1 MTTVRIL
8 YFAYYEV
15 RHTCLTMHVLYIQCF
30 AMSASHNYCFVI
42 TACSYTCFALYAT
55 VRIMYIA
62 YYEVRRTCTT
72 IFARC
77 TTCFAMCCMHNY
89 CCAIILIYSL
99 SSTSHG
105 MHMHSTPQTLSGV
118 HACGI
123 ERTSSGSPSMVDET
137 LTACGAISCVQCKQV
152 LQGGLRN
159 ALALRLISAV
169 MRWRRSKTNT
179 LTWTS
184 QGSTGWRMKAVAEQH
199 PPGSCLCGRLR
210 QHW

>member
-1 MTTVRIL
+1 MTTI
-8 YFAYYEV
+8 
-15 RHTCLTMHVLYIQCF
+15 
-30 AMSASHNYCFVI
+30 
-42 TACSYTCFALYAT
+42 
-55 VRIMYIA
+55 RIMYIA

-72 IFARC
+72 IFAHC

-89 CCAIILIYSL
+89 CCASILMYYTYYALYTRRITCSAL

-159 ALALRLISAV
+159 ALALRLIGAV
-169 MRWRRSKTNT
+169 MRWRRLKTNT
-179 LTWTS
+179 LTSTS

-210 QHW
+210 QRW